1 MGMLLGASIKMVV
14 RDRQS
19 LFWALIFPLIFLG
32 IFRMFSFDDL
42 GETDLLVA
50 ADQSSPVQAA
60 LVSALQDV
68 DFLDVE
74 VRADLDEAAALL
86 AFEDEGFDAAL
97 FVMPG
102 VADGSVDALLLN
114 AVNDPIGHAVTKGA
128 IASVVDD
135 VNAALV
141 DAPRVIAF
149 ETRAADVEVESF
161 FEFLA
166 PGIIGMGLMTFGVI
180 GLAASL
186 SRYREEGVLRRVRAT
201 PLAPW
206 KFSASVVMAH
216 LLVGVVQV
224 VILIAIAYALGA
236 NLVNSGLPGFL
247 LISLLGT
254 FVFLNLGAIV
264 AGRVQGRGAVESA
277 ANAITMPM
285 MFLSGSFF
293 PTSGL
298 PQPVQWFVE
307 LLPLTHMLRALR
319 SIGLD
324 HQQIWQQ
331 GPELAVLVA
340 WAVGSFLLAR
350 ATFQLRD
357 A

>member
-97 FVMPG
+97 FVTPG
-102 VADGSVDALLLN
+102 AAGSVDALLLN
-114 AVNDPIGHAVTKGA
+114 AVNDPIGHAVTEGA

-149 ETRAADVEVESF
+149 EARAADVEVESF

-206 KFSASVVMAH
+206 KFSASVVTAH

-236 NLVNSGLPGFL
+236 NLVNSGLLGFL

-340 WAVGSFLLAR
+340 WAIGSFLLAR